1 MNPIES
7 PFLDADLT
15 PEDQIT
21 FAIALQAAIK
31 EIGKDQCWCLKEY
44 NSTALQGFKT
54 TKANMPRYKNKDARP
69 LLLAMIGSYKEE
81 TKNVL
86 VRRSICNSKHCINP
100 THYYWGTRSDV
111 AYEESKR
118 CFPVHKALTKDLITK
133 LRLENEEGISIKKLS
148 KVYKIPYHTV
158 RRICNKITYEDVAGE
173 LKSDSFNE
181 VWEKLLLTCKKLI

>member
-86 VRRSICNSKHCINP
+86 
-100 THYYWGTRSDV
+100 
-111 AYEESKR
+111 
-118 CFPVHKALTKDLITK
+118 
-133 LRLENEEGISIKKLS
+133 
-148 KVYKIPYHTV
+148 
-158 RRICNKITYEDVAGE
+158 
-173 LKSDSFNE
+173 
-181 VWEKLLLTCKKLI
+181 

>member
-148 KVYKIPYHTV
+148 KVYKRKQEHQKT
-158 RRICNKITYEDVAGE
+158 
-173 LKSDSFNE
+173 
-181 VWEKLLLTCKKLI
+181 KKP